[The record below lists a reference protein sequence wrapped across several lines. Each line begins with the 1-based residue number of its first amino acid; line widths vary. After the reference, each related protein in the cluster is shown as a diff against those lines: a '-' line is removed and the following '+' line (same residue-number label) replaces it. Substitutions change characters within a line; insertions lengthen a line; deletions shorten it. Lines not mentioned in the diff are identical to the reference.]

1 MAPTLTVRAWNP
13 HDGNPGSP
21 EHVLG
26 IPVDRLLAKR
36 PDAPGALV
44 ALRDRR
50 LALTGQV
57 AAIGRHRVLRTY
69 VRGRARPRTTAPTAP
84 GWPRW
89 PRCSSGCCRSRARVE
104 RRGLE
109 RRRGLAAP
117 LGRGPG
123 GGGLAGQIAE

>member
-1 MAPTLTVRAWNP
+1 MAPNLTVRAWNP

-26 IPVDRLLAKR
+26 IPVVRLLAKR

-57 AAIGRHRVLRTY
+57 AAIGRHRMLRTY
-69 VRGRARPRTTAPTAP
+69 VRGRARTKDDRAYRAWLAEVAEMLERMLPE
-84 GWPRW
+84 
-89 PRCSSGCCRSRARVE
+89 SRSR
-104 RRGLE
+104 
-109 RRRGLAAP
+109 
-117 LGRGPG
+117 
-123 GGGLAGQIAE
+123 

>member
-26 IPVDRLLAKR
+26 IPVDRLLAER

-69 VRGRARPRTTAPTAP
+69 VRGRARTKDDRAYRAWLAEVAAVLERMLPE
-84 GWPRW
+84 
-89 PRCSSGCCRSRARVE
+89 SRSR
-104 RRGLE
+104 
-109 RRRGLAAP
+109 
-117 LGRGPG
+117 
-123 GGGLAGQIAE
+123 

>member
-26 IPVDRLLAKR
+26 IPVDRLLAVR

-69 VRGRARPRTTAPTAP
+69 VRGRARTKDDRAYRAWLAEVAEVLERMLPE
-84 GWPRW
+84 
-89 PRCSSGCCRSRARVE
+89 SRSR
-104 RRGLE
+104 
-109 RRRGLAAP
+109 
-117 LGRGPG
+117 
-123 GGGLAGQIAE
+123 

>member
-1 MAPTLTVRAWNP
+1 MPPTLTVRAWNP

-26 IPVDRLLAKR
+26 IPVDRLLAER

-69 VRGRARPRTTAPTAP
+69 VRGRARTKDDRAYRAWLAEVAAVLERMLPE
-84 GWPRW
+84 
-89 PRCSSGCCRSRARVE
+89 SRSR
-104 RRGLE
+104 
-109 RRRGLAAP
+109 
-117 LGRGPG
+117 
-123 GGGLAGQIAE
+123 